1 MLAPAVEHSIVIVRE
16 SASKEPGEG
25 ENAGVATV
33 ARVVVVEEAVVVVV
47 VVVAP
52 GKVVV
57 VVAPGKVVVVVAP
70 GMSGTDT
77 PPSPA
82 VEVVEDEVVVL
93 VALPPLAVGSSTF
106 WPQPPA
112 VMINKQA
119 TNNKQYQI
127 TNLQWPC
134 IAR

>member
-47 VVVAP
+47 VA
-52 GKVVV
+52 
-57 VVAPGKVVVVVAP
+57 VAP